1 MSGTANEQR
10 RVNTV
15 HHHRPVTLPVATARG
30 GWLLAF
36 AAVCFGMLAVGASV
50 DALPWDGP
58 ISRAVFDARTP
69 FWNTVALR
77 VSFIGSTPV
86 IIATSAIAALA
97 AWRRCPRLAVAI
109 VILAVARPLSEFILK
124 ELIGRDRPSGDRL
137 VRGRGPAFPSGHPYA
152 VAMAW
157 GLIPMV
163 VALYSRRP
171 WLPRV
176 VAVFAWSA
184 AIAVA
189 ASRVWLGVHWTSDA
203 AAGLLVGLL
212 AVCLAERA
220 VAGNG
225 CACPELLPSRESSGL
240 RE

>member
-1 MSGTANEQR
+1 M
-10 RVNTV
+10 NTV
-15 HHHRPVTLPVATARG
+15 HHHRPVTLPVATATG
-30 GWLLAF
+30 GWLLTA
-36 AAVCFGMLAVGASV
+36 AAVGFAILAVGAAA
-50 DALPWDGP
+50 DALLWDGP
-58 ISRAVFDARTP
+58 ISRAVIDARTP
-69 FWNTVALR
+69 FWNDVALR
-77 VSFIGSTPV
+77 VSSIGSTPV
-86 IIATSAIAALA
+86 IIATSAIAAFA
-97 AWRRCPRLAVAI
+97 AWRRCPRLALAI
-109 VILAVARPLSEFILK
+109 VILAVARPLSEFVLK
-124 ELIGRDRPSGDRL
+124 ELIGRERPIGDRM

-163 VALYSRRP
+163 VALYSRRS

-176 VAVFAWSA
+176 VAVFAWSTA
-184 AIAVA
+184 VAVA

-212 AVCLAERA
+212 AVCIAERA

-225 CACPELLPSRESSGL
+225 CGCPALMTSNGSSVL

>member
-1 MSGTANEQR
+1 MLADRRRRR
-10 RVNTV
+10 RVAV
-15 HHHRPVTLPVATARG
+15 GRADQPGGDRRQDAVLEHRRAAGVVDRLDARHHR
-30 GWLLAF
+30 
-36 AAVCFGMLAVGASV
+36 
-50 DALPWDGP
+50 D
-58 ISRAVFDARTP
+58 
-69 FWNTVALR
+69 
-77 VSFIGSTPV
+77 
-86 IIATSAIAALA
+86 SAIAALA

-109 VILAVARPLSEFILK
+109 VILAVARPLSEFVLK
-124 ELIGRDRPSGDRL
+124 ELIGRERPIGDRM

-176 VAVFAWSA
+176 VAVFAWSTA
-184 AIAVA
+184 VAVA

-225 CACPELLPSRESSGL
+225 CGCPSTHAIEREFGL

>member
-1 MSGTANEQR
+1 MS
-10 RVNTV
+10 
-15 HHHRPVTLPVATARG
+15 
-30 GWLLAF
+30 
-36 AAVCFGMLAVGASV
+36 S
-50 DALPWDGP
+50 
-58 ISRAVFDARTP
+58 
-69 FWNTVALR
+69 
-77 VSFIGSTPV
+77 IGSTPV
-86 IIATSAIAALA
+86 IIATTAIAALA

-109 VILAVARPLSEFILK
+109 VILAVARPLSEFVLK
-124 ELIGRDRPSGDRL
+124 ELIGRERPIGDRM

-171 WLPRV
+171 WLPRI

-225 CACPELLPSRESSGL
+225 CACPQHLPSNA
-240 RE
+240 